1 MESLIRVFTHL
12 PNALMLN
19 HWLNMKN
26 NCLRKKIKIGE
37 CPGIA
42 YRFLRS
48 WYKYQLLK
56 KVFSLCHIY
65 FSHNEHVPIRFW
77 YTFIKRKL
85 NLTKREKFL
94 TSYLYHKHVCIVDKI
109 DIDSGEDVEL
119 VEERTNEIND
129 KTVYANQVQQSQ
141 LLARPGLL
149 AGRCLFITIV
159 NSEIF
164 VRILIP
170 QIMLKDLFAMLKNP
184 WVEHDLPKS
193 VKG

>member
-1 MESLIRVFTHL
+1 MSQGQGKFNQSIHTPTKCSDDQPLVEYDKQL
-12 PNALMLN
+12 PQEENKKWENVLE
-19 HWLNMKN
+19 
-26 NCLRKKIKIGE
+26 LR
-37 CPGIA
+37 
-42 YRFLRS
+42 L
-48 WYKYQLLK
+48 WYKYQHLK

-77 YTFIKRKL
+77 YIFIKRKL
-85 NLTKREKFL
+85 NLTKQEKFL

-149 AGRCLFITIV
+149 AGRLSFLITIV

-164 VRILIP
+164 ARILFL
-170 QIMLKDLFAMLKNP
+170 QIMLKDMF
-184 WVEHDLPKS
+184 
-193 VKG
+193 VKEKKILE